1 MMDAEDAETSTAWS
15 PDGERGCGGFV
26 LGEAFFLASGIAF
39 RIAQISAPP
48 LLDQTAFAPGQ
59 S

>member
-1 MMDAEDAETSTAWS
+1 MMDVEDAETSTACS
-15 PDGERGCGGFV
+15 PGGRGAVEVLFFGET
-26 LGEAFFLASGIAF
+26 FFLTSGSAF
-39 RIAQISAPP
+39 HIAQIFAPP

>member
-15 PDGERGCGGFV
+15 PDGRGAVEVLFFGGT
-26 LGEAFFLASGIAF
+26 FFLASGSAF

-48 LLDQTAFAPGQ
+48 LFDQTAFAPGQ

>member
-1 MMDAEDAETSTAWS
+1 MMDAEDAETSTAYS
-15 PDGERGCGGFV
+15 PGGRGAVEV
-26 LGEAFFLASGIAF
+26 LFLEGTFFLTSGSAF

>member
-1 MMDAEDAETSTAWS
+1 MMDAEDTGTSTACS
-15 PDGERGCGGFV
+15 PGGRGAVEVFGGTS
-26 LGEAFFLASGIAF
+26 FLTSGSAF

>member
-1 MMDAEDAETSTAWS
+1 MMDAEDTETSIAWS
-15 PDGERGCGGFV
+15 PDGRGAVEVVFF
-26 LGEAFFLASGIAF
+26 GETFFLTSGSAF
-39 RIAQISAPP
+39 RIAQISASA

>member
-1 MMDAEDAETSTAWS
+1 MMDAEDTETSTACS
-15 PDGERGCGGFV
+15 PDGERGCGGLVF
-26 LGEAFFLASGIAF
+26 GGTFFLASGSAF

-48 LLDQTAFAPGQ
+48 LFDQTAFAPGQ

>member
-1 MMDAEDAETSTAWS
+1 MMDAEDTETSTAWS
-15 PDGERGCGGFV
+15 PGGRGAVEVLFFGET
-26 LGEAFFLASGIAF
+26 FFLTSGSAF
-39 RIAQISAPP
+39 RIAQISAP

>member
-1 MMDAEDAETSTAWS
+1 MMDAEDAETSTACS
-15 PDGERGCGGFV
+15 PDGRGAVEVLFFGGTS
-26 LGEAFFLASGIAF
+26 FLTSGSAF